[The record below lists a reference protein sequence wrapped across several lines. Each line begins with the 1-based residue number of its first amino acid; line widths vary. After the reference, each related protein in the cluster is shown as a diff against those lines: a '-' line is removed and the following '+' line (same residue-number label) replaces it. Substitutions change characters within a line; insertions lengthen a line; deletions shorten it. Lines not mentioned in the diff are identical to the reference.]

1 MELIDYDD
9 IRSVLAEFVD
19 GGLGRVRPLV
29 TLPTENLRAEINPAY
44 DCAAE
49 LMAFLASPTA
59 ETWTALAAAVKGE

>member
-1 MELIDYDD
+1 
-9 IRSVLAEFVD
+9 
-19 GGLGRVRPLV
+19 VRPLV